1 MRALAIEWWGR
12 RATGR
17 AAGALAMA
25 AALSTPL
32 SHADELPHA
41 PAERPAAIAASGTL
55 SLRPAAGVLPSA
67 VTLRPDFAGQP
78 ASAQA
83 QRAAHAALTLG
94 DARGLP
100 FAVVDKPGARVYVF
114 DATGRL
120 RGSTP
125 VLLGSAVGDTYFPDL
140 NQRDLNR
147 LAAEERTTPAGRFVS
162 EPGRNLQGEDVVWID
177 YGSALAIHRLRPA
190 AARERRPERLAS
202 ATPAD
207 NRISLGCVIT
217 SVAFYEQVVA
227 PVLGQSRAV
236 IYILPD
242 GPSAAAAPYDAL

>member
-1 MRALAIEWWGR
+1 MRAWAIEWW
-12 RATGR
+12 RAGW
-17 AAGALAMA
+17 ALAMA

-32 SHADELPHA
+32 SRADELPA
-41 PAERPAAIAASGTL
+41 PTGTRPTASPPSAASDAPPPRL
-55 SLRPAAGVLPSA
+55 VPSA
-67 VTLRPDFAGQP
+67 VTLRPDFAGQA

-100 FAVVDKPGARVYVF
+100 FAVVDKAGARLYVF

-120 RGSTP
+120 RGTTP

-140 NQRDLNR
+140 NQRDLSR
-147 LAAEERTTPAGRFVS
+147 LSAEERTTPAGRFVS

-177 YGSALAIHRLRPA
+177 YPSALAIHRLRPA

-242 GPSAAAAPYDAL
+242 GPATAAAPFDAL